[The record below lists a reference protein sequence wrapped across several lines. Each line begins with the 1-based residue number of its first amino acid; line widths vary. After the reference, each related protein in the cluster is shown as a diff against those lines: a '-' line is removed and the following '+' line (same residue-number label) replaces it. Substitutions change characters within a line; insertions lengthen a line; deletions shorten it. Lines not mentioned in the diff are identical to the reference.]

1 MTVLVQR
8 LKSWWLLASFADG
21 FAICNIEQQVCV
33 QFMSKSMAVVVLC
46 GWYLLDSSCRLSLG
60 AVRKSQVFGSVC
72 VDAVWCCYAWS
83 FVASSFLGCGSEF
96 AVVLFVCFLAVL
108 SEDLLVSGSW
118 ADIVK
123 KKFQNI

>member
-21 FAICNIEQQVCV
+21 FAICNIERQ
-33 QFMSKSMAVVVLC
+33 AVVVLC

-60 AVRKSQVFGSVC
+60 AVRKSRVFGSVC

-83 FVASSFLGCGSEF
+83 FVVVSFLGCGSEF
-96 AVVLFVCFLAVL
+96 AAVLFVCFLAVLVGLPLASL

-123 KKFQNI
+123 KKF